1 MINKIV
7 PTVAEA
13 IEKIKDGDTIFVT
26 GFYGTNIPF
35 ELLQGILKK
44 GVKDLT
50 FVGASQNLVRHLILN
65 NRIKKVIV
73 TLPKARI
80 GQNVHQSTVHSVNL
94 YKEGN
99 LEVEIVPQATL
110 IERIK
115 AAASGLG
122 AFYTTTGV
130 GTELAEGKETKII
143 NGVEHVL
150 EYPIHADI
158 AICRAN
164 IADRW
169 GNLHFTGYRHTTH
182 EMISAAKWSIIQADK
197 IVDLGE
203 IKSNEVHTHGVFVD
217 CVVQSREP
225 HKQTVGTQ
233 VRGVRDQEED
243 KLGYAIGER
252 LANDIP
258 NGSIVELG
266 FGLPWYTL
274 NFLQRGKETLVHSE
288 GIIGVD
294 RELDAHEPD
303 ELWRSADGRVLKML
317 PGGSAMTFT
326 DSFNLVMQGKVD
338 YCLLGTFQVDVTG
351 SFAGWKTNT
360 LDRMPAVGASMELA
374 ERSKNVW
381 IVTKH
386 LDKNGQSKIM
396 KSCTY
401 PLTAA
406 GVVKRIYTDFATLE
420 VTPAGL
426 KVLGIHN
433 GMSHEQLEA
442 VTGVPLL
449 K

>member
-7 PTVAEA
+7 PNIPKAL
-13 IEKIKDGDTIFVT
+13 EKIKDGDTIYVS
-26 GFYGTNIPF
+26 GFYGTNMPF
-35 ELLQGILKK
+35 ELLQGILNK

-80 GQNVHQSTVHSVNL
+80 GEMVHQSTVHSVNL

-115 AAASGLG
+115 AGASGVA

-130 GTELAEGKETKII
+130 GTELANGKETKII
-143 NGVEHVL
+143 DGVEHIL
-150 EYPIHADI
+150 EYAIRADV

-169 GNLHFTGYRHTTH
+169 GNLHYTGYKHTTH
-182 EMISAAKWSIIQADK
+182 EMLTAAKISIVQADK
-197 IVDLGE
+197 IVDLGD
-203 IKSNEVHTHGVFVD
+203 IKPNDIHTPGVFID
-217 CVVQSREP
+217 YVVQSRDP
-225 HKQTVGTQ
+225 SKQTNGHQ
-233 VRGVRDQEED
+233 IRGERDPEED
-243 KLGYAIGER
+243 RIGYALGER

-258 NGSIVELG
+258 DTSVVELG

-274 NFLQRGKETLVHSE
+274 NHLQRDKEVMVHSE
-288 GIIGVD
+288 GIIGID
-294 RELDAHEPD
+294 RELAVTEPD
-303 ELWRSADGRVLKML
+303 ELWRSADGRVIKML
-317 PGGSAMTFT
+317 PGASSMTFT
-326 DSFNLVMQGKVD
+326 DSFNVVMQGKVD
-338 YCLLGTFQVDVTG
+338 YCLLGAFQVDVTG
-351 SFAGWKTNT
+351 SFAGWRTNSN
-360 LDRMPAVGASMELA
+360 DRMPAPGASMELA
-374 ERSKNVW
+374 ARSKNVW
-381 IVTKH
+381 IVIRH
-386 LDKNGQSKIM
+386 LDKNGNSKIM
-396 KSCTY
+396 SKCTY

-426 KVLGIHN
+426 RVLGIHN
-433 GMSHEQLEA
+433 GMSHEELEQ
-442 VTGVPLL
+442 VTGVSLI

>member
-13 IEKIKDGDTIFVT
+13 IERIKDGDTIFVT

-35 ELLQGILKK
+35 ELLQGIVRK

-80 GQNVHQSTVHSVNL
+80 GENVHKSTVHSVNL

-115 AAASGLG
+115 AAASGVG

-130 GTELAEGKETKII
+130 GTELTAGKETKII

-197 IVDLGE
+197 IVELGE
-203 IKSNEVHTHGVFVD
+203 IKHNEIHTPGVFVD
-217 CVVQSREP
+217 CVVQSYEP
-225 HKQTVGTQ
+225 NKQTVGTQ
-233 VRGVRDQEED
+233 VRGMRDPVED
-243 KLGYAIGER
+243 KLGFAIGER
-252 LANDIP
+252 LSNDIP

-274 NFLQRGKETLVHSE
+274 NFLQRGKETIVHSE
-288 GIIGVD
+288 GIIGID
-294 RELDAHEPD
+294 RELDINEPD

-317 PGGSAMTFT
+317 PGGCSMTFT
-326 DSFNLVMQGKVD
+326 DSFNVVMQGKVD
-338 YCLLGTFQVDVTG
+338 YCLLGTFQVDVKG
-351 SFAGWKTNT
+351 NFAGWRTNSD
-360 LDRMPAVGASMELA
+360 DRMPAVGASMELA

-386 LDKNGQSKIM
+386 LDKDGKSKIM
-396 KSCTY
+396 KECTY
-401 PLTAA
+401 PLTAT
-406 GVVKRIYTDFATLE
+406 GKVKRIYTDLATFE
-420 VTPAGL
+420 VTANGL
-426 KVLGIHN
+426 RVLGIHN
-433 GMSHEQLEA
+433 GMSHEEMETL
-442 VTGVPLL
+442 TGVPLL